1 MTYTLPTPPQT
12 DASLLELLAFSAKVQ
27 ETQSVQAEFPPPL
40 VQPQNSWRAI
50 APQPTRQRSFF
61 LTDYVG
67 QYSGAAPLMPL
78 RDRDVAALSAWFAD
92 EDMGAI
98 AADIQSQ
105 LQQCFPEPCWE
116 DDPFG
121 FLHEYL

>member
-1 MTYTLPTPPQT
+1 MTYTLPTHLQP

-27 ETQSVQAEFPPPL
+27 ETQSVQAAPAPL
-40 VQPQNSWRAI
+40 SVRPQNSWRAI
-50 APQPTRQRSFF
+50 APQPIQQRSFF

-78 RDRDVAALSAWFAD
+78 RDRDVTALSAWFAD

-98 AADIQSQ
+98 VADIQSQ

-116 DDPFG
+116 DDPFD